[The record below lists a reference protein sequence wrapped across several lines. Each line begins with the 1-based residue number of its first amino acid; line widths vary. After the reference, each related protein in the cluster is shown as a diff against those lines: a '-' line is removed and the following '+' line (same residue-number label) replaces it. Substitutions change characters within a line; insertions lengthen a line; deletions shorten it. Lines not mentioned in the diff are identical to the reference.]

1 MMIENEVNLLK
12 VGDTMREIDNNINNL
27 NFKGIQ
33 KPVQAEIVPDETAA
47 PAQKESKE
55 IKDLANVPEA
65 TLGKSQISSD
75 SIESDMKFL
84 EKNPKLAMAI
94 NQAIDNYAETHTE
107 DETMKMLEKCHQ
119 EFVAKK

>member
-1 MMIENEVNLLK
+1 
-12 VGDTMREIDNNINNL
+12 MREIDNNSINSL

-33 KPVQAEIVPDETAA
+33 KPATDANIAPETAA
-47 PAQKESKE
+47 VPVESKE

-65 TLGKSQISSD
+65 TLGKSQIASD

-84 EKNPKLAMAI
+84 AKNPKLAEEL
-94 NQAIDNYAETHTE
+94 NKAIDNYAATHSEE
-107 DETMKMLEKCHQ
+107 DTIKMIEKTYQ

>member
-1 MMIENEVNLLK
+1 
-12 VGDTMREIDNNINNL
+12 MREIDNNSINSL

-33 KPVQAEIVPDETAA
+33 KPATDANIAPETAA
-47 PAQKESKE
+47 VPVESKE